1 MYRWRKCGGKVLTE
15 QEVFSVDIVERNIGG
30 CYSCE
35 ADNGFSITPVS
46 SQLSVIVQCKDAL
59 ILYITL
65 SYLHII

>member
-1 MYRWRKCGGKVLTE
+1 M
-15 QEVFSVDIVERNIGG
+15 FSVDIVERNIEG